1 MSREPS
7 IIHNP
12 STSEPEALKVLAK
25 VILQNQSN
33 DEIISDDEARR
44 RREQLNRRPSYR
56 MILKDLETV
65 DKQLKKEPD
74 EQSVA
79 SVVIQPPAEPVETIR
94 SQMSL
99 RQDPNAQLSE
109 QQAISSRLEQVQYI
123 APPALA
129 RLHAT
134 NGNLA
139 LNSAAL
145 TSMHNVGAGGMIGQ
159 YSPVATVA
167 AAAAAAAAAASRAT
181 TSTPKSA
188 QELGQSAGSSSG
200 PVPGM
205 LPVNSEVLGLK
216 TMSAAG
222 DGQQQ
227 QYISSNQGTNQD
239 WQSTV
244 MSGYTSSPSPLG
256 MAGGSRTA
264 TESDDSTRKRQVRLL
279 KNREAAKECRRKKKE
294 YVKCL
299 ENRKRKASYKCL
311 KQEIISR

>member
-1 MSREPS
+1 
-7 IIHNP
+7 
-12 STSEPEALKVLAK
+12 
-25 VILQNQSN
+25 
-33 DEIISDDEARR
+33 
-44 RREQLNRRPSYR
+44 

-79 SVVIQPPAEPVETIR
+79 SVVIQPPGESVETAR

-99 RQDPNAQLSE
+99 RQDPSAQLSE
-109 QQAISSRLEQVQYI
+109 QHAISSRLEQVQYI
-123 APPALA
+123 APSGLA
-129 RLHAT
+129 RLHTT
-134 NGNLA
+134 NGNLT
-139 LNSAAL
+139 LNAAAL
-145 TSMHNVGAGGMIGQ
+145 TSMHNVGAAGMIGQ

-167 AAAAAAAAAASRAT
+167 AAAAAAAAAASRA
-181 TSTPKSA
+181 STNASKNA
-188 QELGQSAGSSSG
+188 QELGQTAGSSAG

-205 LPVNSEVLGLK
+205 LPVSTEVLGLK
-216 TMSAAG
+216 TMGASG
-222 DGQQQ
+222 DGPQ
-227 QYISSNQGTNQD
+227 QYVPSNQGTSQD

-299 ENRKRKASYKCL
+299 ENRVAVLENQNKALIEELKTLKELYCRKEKSEL
-311 KQEIISR
+311 

>member
-1 MSREPS
+1 
-7 IIHNP
+7 
-12 STSEPEALKVLAK
+12 
-25 VILQNQSN
+25 
-33 DEIISDDEARR
+33 
-44 RREQLNRRPSYR
+44 

-79 SVVIQPPAEPVETIR
+79 SVVIQPSAEPVETVR

-99 RQDPNAQLSE
+99 RQDTSAQLSE

-123 APPALA
+123 APSGLT
-129 RLHAT
+129 RLHTT
-134 NGNLA
+134 NGNLT
-139 LNSAAL
+139 LNSATL
-145 TSMHNVGAGGMIGQ
+145 TSMHNVGAAGMIGQ

-167 AAAAAAAAAASRAT
+167 AAAAAAAAAASRAS
-181 TSTPKSA
+181 TSTPKNV
-188 QELGQSAGSSSG
+188 QELGQTAGSSSG

-205 LPVNSEVLGLK
+205 LPVNAEVLGLK
-216 TMSAAG
+216 TMSASA

-227 QYISSNQGTNQD
+227 QYIPPNQGTSQD

-299 ENRKRKASYKCL
+299 ENRVAVLENQNKALIEELKTLKELYCRKEKSEL
-311 KQEIISR
+311 

>member
-1 MSREPS
+1 M
-7 IIHNP
+7 
-12 STSEPEALKVLAK
+12 
-25 VILQNQSN
+25 IL
-33 DEIISDDEARR
+33 
-44 RREQLNRRPSYR
+44 LYR

-79 SVVIQPPAEPVETIR
+79 SVVIQPSAESVETVR

-123 APPALA
+123 TPSGLT
-129 RLHAT
+129 RLHTT
-134 NGNLA
+134 NGNLT
-139 LNSAAL
+139 LNSATL
-145 TSMHNVGAGGMIGQ
+145 TNMHNVGAAGMIGQ

-167 AAAAAAAAAASRAT
+167 AAAAAAAAAASRAS
-181 TSTPKSA
+181 TSTSKNA
-188 QELGQSAGSSSG
+188 QELGQTAGSSSG

-205 LPVNSEVLGLK
+205 LPVNAEVLGLK
-216 TMSAAG
+216 TMSAGG
-222 DGQQQ
+222 DGEQQ
-227 QYISSNQGTNQD
+227 QYVPSNQGTSQGSGFHFLITYYEIAD

-244 MSGYTSSPSPLG
+244 ISGYTSSPSPLG

-299 ENRKRKASYKCL
+299 ENRVAVLENQNKALIEELKTLKELYCRKEKS
-311 KQEIISR
+311 EI

>member
-1 MSREPS
+1 
-7 IIHNP
+7 
-12 STSEPEALKVLAK
+12 
-25 VILQNQSN
+25 
-33 DEIISDDEARR
+33 
-44 RREQLNRRPSYR
+44 

-79 SVVIQPPAEPVETIR
+79 SVVIQPPAEPVETVR
-94 SQMSL
+94 SQVSL
-99 RQDPNAQLSE
+99 RHDPSAQLSE

-123 APPALA
+123 APSELT
-129 RLHAT
+129 RLHTT
-134 NGNLA
+134 NGNLT

-145 TSMHNVGAGGMIGQ
+145 TGMHNVGAASMIGQ

-167 AAAAAAAAAASRAT
+167 AAAAAAAAASRAS
-181 TSTPKSA
+181 TSAPKNP
-188 QELGQSAGSSSG
+188 QELSQTAGSSSG

-205 LPVNSEVLGLK
+205 LPVNAKVLGLK
-216 TMSAAG
+216 TISANS

-227 QYISSNQGTNQD
+227 QYVAPNQGTSQD

-299 ENRKRKASYKCL
+299 ENRVAVLENQNKALIEELKTLKELYCRKEKSEL
-311 KQEIISR
+311 

>member
-1 MSREPS
+1 
-7 IIHNP
+7 
-12 STSEPEALKVLAK
+12 
-25 VILQNQSN
+25 
-33 DEIISDDEARR
+33 
-44 RREQLNRRPSYR
+44 

-79 SVVIQPPAEPVETIR
+79 SVVIQPSAEPVETVR

-109 QQAISSRLEQVQYI
+109 QQAISSRLEQ
-123 APPALA
+123 
-129 RLHAT
+129 
-134 NGNLA
+134 
-139 LNSAAL
+139 
-145 TSMHNVGAGGMIGQ
+145 
-159 YSPVATVA
+159 
-167 AAAAAAAAAASRAT
+167 
-181 TSTPKSA
+181 
-188 QELGQSAGSSSG
+188 ELGQTAGSSSG

-205 LPVNSEVLGLK
+205 LSVNAEVLGLK
-216 TMSAAG
+216 TMSAGG

-227 QYISSNQGTNQD
+227 QYVPSNQGTSQGSD

-244 MSGYTSSPSPLG
+244 ISGYTSSPSPLG
-256 MAGGSRTA
+256 MAGGSRTT

-299 ENRKRKASYKCL
+299 ENRVAVLENQNKALIEELKTLKELYCRKEKS
-311 KQEIISR
+311 EI